1 MFLETCETA
10 PVTWN
15 VLALPPLPEDAVRG
29 LLADLHGRAE
39 VRVPARRDRE
49 SLLEAL
55 PDAEIVVGDWSGALA
70 LDARAVRLAPR
81 LAFVQQPS
89 VGVDGHDLEALARA
103 GVPLAN
109 TAGVNA
115 AAVAE
120 WCLAAAL
127 ALLRHLADGD
137 RDMRAGEWP
146 QFAYQRR
153 ELAGCRVGVAGFGPI
168 GAACARLFGALGCR
182 VSYWSRT
189 PKPESYGA
197 AYLDLDALAAGSDV
211 LVLAVPLAP
220 ETRGLIDA
228 ARIGRMPRGSVLV
241 NAARG
246 GVVDQA
252 ALLAAL
258 ESGHLAGAALDVYD
272 SEPPPP
278 DDPLRS
284 CPRVLLSPHAAGVT
298 PEATTRL
305 IRCVLDN
312 LTAAIEG
319 RPVVN
324 VVNGADPLVRRRPP
338 RS

>member
-1 MFLETCETA
+1 M
-10 PVTWN
+10 
-15 VLALPPLPEDAVRG
+15 RG
-29 LLADLHGRAE
+29 LFADLDGRAE
-39 VRVPARRDRE
+39 VRVPARRDRAG
-49 SLLEAL
+49 LLDAL
-55 PDAEIVVGDWSGALA
+55 PEAEIVVGDWSGALA
-70 LDARAVRLAPR
+70 LDAEAVRLAPR
-81 LAFVQQPS
+81 LAFVQQPA
-89 VGVDGHDLEALARA
+89 VGVDGHDAEALARA

-153 ELAGCRVGVAGFGPI
+153 ELAGCRVGVIGFGPI

-189 PKPESYGA
+189 PRIESYGA
-197 AYLDLDALAAGSDV
+197 AYQDIDTLVTGSDV

-220 ETRGLIDA
+220 ETRGLIGA
-228 ARIGRMPRGSVLV
+228 ERFARMPTGSVLV

-258 ESGHLAGAALDVYD
+258 ESGRLAGAALDVYD
-272 SEPPPP
+272 SEPPAP

-284 CPRVLLSPHAAGVT
+284 CPGVLLSPHAAGVT
-298 PEATTRL
+298 PEATARL

-312 LTAAIEG
+312 LAAAMEG

>member
-1 MFLETCETA
+1 M
-10 PVTWN
+10 TWN

-29 LLADLHGRAE
+29 LLAELDGRAD

-70 LDARAVRLAPR
+70 LDAQAVRLAPR

-168 GAACARLFGALGCR
+168 GAACARMFGALGCR

-228 ARIGRMPRGSVLV
+228 AVIERMPRGSVLV

-312 LTAAIEG
+312 LAAAMDG

-324 VVNGADPLVRRRPP
+324 VVNGAGPLVRRRPP

>member
-10 PVTWN
+10 RVKWN

-29 LLADLHGRAE
+29 LLAELDGRVD
-39 VRVPARRDRE
+39 VRVPARRDRAA
-49 SLLEAL
+49 LLDAL
-55 PDAEIVVGDWSGALA
+55 PEAEIVVGDWSGALA
-70 LDARAVRLAPR
+70 LDAEAVRLAPR

-153 ELAGCRVGVAGFGPI
+153 ELAGCRVGVVGFGPI

-197 AYLDLDALAAGSDV
+197 AYLDLDALTAGSDV

-228 ARIGRMPRGSVLV
+228 ARIARMPAGSVLV

-272 SEPPPP
+272 SEPSPP

-284 CPRVLLSPHAAGVT
+284 CPNVLLSPHAAGVT

-324 VVNGADPLVRRRPP
+324 VVNGAEPVIHRRSVR
-338 RS
+338 

>member
-1 MFLETCETA
+1 M
-10 PVTWN
+10 TWN

-29 LLADLHGRAE
+29 LLADLDGRAE

>member
-1 MFLETCETA
+1 M
-10 PVTWN
+10 TWN

-29 LLADLHGRAE
+29 LLADLDGRAE
-39 VRVPARRDRE
+39 VRVPARHDRAA
-49 SLLEAL
+49 LLDAL
-55 PDAEIVVGDWSGALA
+55 PEAEIVVGDWSGALA
-70 LDARAVRLAPR
+70 LDAEAVRLAPR

-127 ALLRHLADGD
+127 SLLRHLADGD
-137 RDMRAGEWP
+137 RAMRAGEWP

-153 ELAGCRVGVAGFGPI
+153 ELAGCRVGVIGFGPI
-168 GAACARLFGALGCR
+168 GAACARLFRALGCR

-189 PKPESYGA
+189 PRREAYGA
-197 AYLDLDALAAGSDV
+197 AYLDLDALVAGSDV

-228 ARIGRMPRGSVLV
+228 ARFARMPKGSVLV

-272 SEPPPP
+272 SEPPAP

-284 CPRVLLSPHAAGVT
+284 CPQVLLSPHAAGVT

-312 LTAAIEG
+312 ITAATDG

-324 VVNGADPLVRRRPP
+324 VVNGADPLVRRRSP
-338 RS
+338 RL

>member
-1 MFLETCETA
+1 M
-10 PVTWN
+10 TWN

>member
-1 MFLETCETA
+1 M
-10 PVTWN
+10 
-15 VLALPPLPEDAVRG
+15 RG
-29 LLADLHGRAE
+29 LLADLDGRAE
-39 VRVPARRDRE
+39 VRVPARRDRAG
-49 SLLEAL
+49 LLDAL
-55 PDAEIVVGDWSGALA
+55 PEAEIVVGDWSGALA
-70 LDARAVRLAPR
+70 LDAEAVRLAPR
-81 LAFVQQPS
+81 LAFVQQPA
-89 VGVDGHDLEALARA
+89 VGVDGHDAEALARA

-127 ALLRHLADGD
+127 AMLRHLADGD

-153 ELAGCRVGVAGFGPI
+153 ELAGCRVGVIGFGPI

-189 PKPESYGA
+189 PRLESYGA
-197 AYLDLDALAAGSDV
+197 AYQDIDALVTGSDV

-220 ETRGLIDA
+220 ETRGLIGA
-228 ARIGRMPRGSVLV
+228 ERFARMPTGSVLV

-246 GVVDQA
+246 GVVDQV

-258 ESGHLAGAALDVYD
+258 ESGRLAGAALDVYD
-272 SEPPPP
+272 SEPPAP

-284 CPRVLLSPHAAGVT
+284 CPGVLLSPHAAGVT
-298 PEATTRL
+298 PEATARL

-312 LTAAIEG
+312 LAAAMEG